1 MSLSTTV
8 PTTPS
13 SPPTAPPVTVPGA
26 ADGRMHFSVD
36 GWNPT
41 YGTNLELED
50 DLGESSAEVV
60 VDIELPAAQWRP
72 IEVDRTVTLPAAALF
87 VDGVRRVEARVWID
101 EVSDGAPATEASAA
115 LCASYAAGVVCCC
128 ESQAHLL
135 AIEARRGLFTIAPHA
150 LDISTSAGVY
160 HACHTPPSDVAPLT
174 VTLSAALQ
182 RRLAKLELAAANAA
196 RAELAGHGAAEDRDL
211 LVIDGPLRNRTHL
224 PRTIGFIKSH
234 RSAYLPPKLHAMVG
248 ALAGG
253 QRTPVFLMGTTWERY
268 AWYLR
273 LPCSPGSPWAGVVR
287 IECSADLPRAEVTR
301 LANLSQATLCRYASL
316 EYKDARA
323 PQNLYPIAGLE
334 RQLRRRLG
342 DTRLLYRALRV
353 AAQ

>member
-1 MSLSTTV
+1 
-8 PTTPS
+8 
-13 SPPTAPPVTVPGA
+13 
-26 ADGRMHFSVD
+26 
-36 GWNPT
+36 
-41 YGTNLELED
+41 
-50 DLGESSAEVV
+50 
-60 VDIELPAAQWRP
+60 
-72 IEVDRTVTLPAAALF
+72 
-87 VDGVRRVEARVWID
+87 
-101 EVSDGAPATEASAA
+101 
-115 LCASYAAGVVCCC
+115 
-128 ESQAHLL
+128 
-135 AIEARRGLFTIAPHA
+135 
-150 LDISTSAGVY
+150 
-160 HACHTPPSDVAPLT
+160 
-174 VTLSAALQ
+174 
-182 RRLAKLELAAANAA
+182 
-196 RAELAGHGAAEDRDL
+196 
-211 LVIDGPLRNRTHL
+211 
-224 PRTIGFIKSH
+224 
-234 RSAYLPPKLHAMVG
+234 MVG

-253 QRTPVFLMGTTWERY
+253 QRTPVFLMGTTWERH

>member
-1 MSLSTTV
+1 
-8 PTTPS
+8 
-13 SPPTAPPVTVPGA
+13 
-26 ADGRMHFSVD
+26 
-36 GWNPT
+36 
-41 YGTNLELED
+41 
-50 DLGESSAEVV
+50 
-60 VDIELPAAQWRP
+60 
-72 IEVDRTVTLPAAALF
+72 
-87 VDGVRRVEARVWID
+87 
-101 EVSDGAPATEASAA
+101 
-115 LCASYAAGVVCCC
+115 
-128 ESQAHLL
+128 
-135 AIEARRGLFTIAPHA
+135 
-150 LDISTSAGVY
+150 
-160 HACHTPPSDVAPLT
+160 
-174 VTLSAALQ
+174 
-182 RRLAKLELAAANAA
+182 
-196 RAELAGHGAAEDRDL
+196 
-211 LVIDGPLRNRTHL
+211 
-224 PRTIGFIKSH
+224 
-234 RSAYLPPKLHAMVG
+234 MVG

-253 QRTPVFLMGTTWERY
+253 ERTPVFLMGTTWERY